1 MRRERAARRARRG
14 ECGVDE
20 DGFSDCEKCNASCQ
34 RQANRSARAA
44 VASFRSSS
52 SFIVE
57 PALRSLPRRAP
68 RPPRARASMELPPPV
83 RDVLDAVAGALPGA
97 ATASNVVDSAV
108 SSIVRIGSTRV
119 AVATEVASAQIAVAR
134 SRLDAVE
141 TAAREIES
149 RFFERPTAIATSAV
163 TRAPYATAAGAV
175 AVASLALPGTRALLW
190 RATFG
195 RLQSEEFLFNR
206 ATRAYESLAHAAEGR
221 AGELAKARE
230 AAAIAEEEMSRG
242 RSKLRAAAKE
252 LKRLVRAAFG
262 FVSFI
267 IQTGPHTTARAR

>member
-1 MRRERAARRARRG
+1 MQAVNDRLKQERASGRRFVLFELEFHRRARP
-14 ECGVDE
+14 
-20 DGFSDCEKCNASCQ
+20 SLTS
-34 RQANRSARAA
+34 SPRAA
-44 VASFRSSS
+44 
-52 SFIVE
+52 
-57 PALRSLPRRAP
+57 PAARPRLDGA
-68 RPPRARASMELPPPV
+68 PPPV

>member
-1 MRRERAARRARRG
+1 M
-14 ECGVDE
+14 
-20 DGFSDCEKCNASCQ
+20 
-34 RQANRSARAA
+34 
-44 VASFRSSS
+44 
-52 SFIVE
+52 
-57 PALRSLPRRAP
+57 
-68 RPPRARASMELPPPV
+68 
-83 RDVLDAVAGALPGA
+83 
-97 ATASNVVDSAV
+97 
-108 SSIVRIGSTRV
+108 
-119 AVATEVASAQIAVAR
+119 
-134 SRLDAVE
+134 E